1 MGDEKSRTLY
11 EHFGYMATPF
21 GLTNAPDVFQ
31 HLMNDA
37 FQEFLGRFLV
47 V

>member
-1 MGDEKSRTLY
+1 MGDEKSRTLH
-11 EHFGYMATPF
+11 EHFGYMAMPF
-21 GLTNAPDVFQ
+21 GLKNAPDVVE

-37 FQEFLGRFLV
+37 LREFLGRFLV